1 MAGRTSLPGADPD
14 VGSWLVTLSLLGAG
28 IMSLAV
34 AWRAGP
40 GDRRARIFW
49 MGVGISALA
58 LAANKQMDAQNY
70 LVEGTAA
77 GLLDPVVL
85 WLKDLPP
92 VVVGAW
98 LLMGAAVSTLAV
110 AWATSRMARFRLAA
124 AALVVLA
131 LVALLRTA
139 EIVGLGPVSARLD
152 HDAALPFELA
162 GAVLLLVA
170 ASHERWLCQ
179 RSRREHEAT
188 RPAP

>member
-14 VGSWLVTLSLLGAG
+14 VGSWVVTLSLLGAG

-40 GDRRARIFW
+40 GDRRARVFW
-49 MGVGISALA
+49 MGVGISTSA
-58 LAANKQMDAQNY
+58 LAANKQIDAQDY
-70 LVEGTAA
+70 LFDGTAA

-85 WLKDLPP
+85 RLKDLPP

-98 LLMGAAVSTLAV
+98 LLIGAAVSTLAV
-110 AWATSRMARFRLAA
+110 AWATSRIARFRLAA
-124 AALVVLA
+124 GALVVLV

-139 EIVGLGPVSARLD
+139 EIVDLGPVSARLD

-162 GAVLLLVA
+162 GAVLLFVA

-179 RSRREHEAT
+179 RSHREQSAA
-188 RPAP
+188 RSAP